1 METEETLIPAPVLAS
16 SVLLS
21 LWAFL
26 SFLVALQILVHA
38 SLALGWLVSAV
49 SERVQ
54 KRRKHAG
61 RQSGIPVQGQRH

>member
-1 METEETLIPAPVLAS
+1 METEEALIPAPVLAS

-26 SFLVALQILVHA
+26 SFLVALQIFVHA

-49 SERVQ
+49 SERIQ
-54 KRRKHAG
+54 RRKNVG
-61 RQSGIPVQGQRH
+61 RQSGIPVQGQRD

>member
-26 SFLVALQILVHA
+26 SFLVALQIFVHA
-38 SLALGWLVSAV
+38 SLALGWLVGAV
-49 SERVQ
+49 SERIQ
-54 KRRKHAG
+54 KRRKNVG
-61 RQSGIPVQGQRH
+61 RQGALPVQGPRC